1 MRQFYRRVH
10 VDKST
15 MHFCAACEL
24 CEKKQYAMKL
34 PLLCRRKSQLPKLE
48 RGENSG
54 MIQSAYIQ
62 AKMHASRE
70 LAKRFNYCRGC
81 GKWVCDV
88 CFNIE
93 GEQDHCIEC
102 AAKTTAG

>member
-1 MRQFYRRVH
+1 
-10 VDKST
+10 
-15 MHFCAACEL
+15 
-24 CEKKQYAMKL
+24 
-34 PLLCRRKSQLPKLE
+34 
-48 RGENSG
+48 

-81 GKWVCDV
+81 GKWVCDA

-102 AAKTTAG
+102 AAKTENK